1 MLDLAGYTASDIDFR
16 MYRYAGLTDL
26 PVMVNEAC
34 IHSGTARADL
44 SVQFF
49 RELEELIKA
58 LFTAH
63 SVTSGY
69 YYRRTFEVMLG
80 SLDVAVD
87 NLYDEVCRV
96 SVLTCIGVNNL
107 VLSLTVIQCLLHNAA
122 ADGCH
127 LGSVVWVD
135 DCRHDVTAKSGTYL
149 VKKVVVMLACL
160 LVVIVSDFKLS
171 AVCGK
176 SAGERRRNARAQI
189 AAYYGSTHKANLRL
203 FLLEEVYQD

>member
-1 MLDLAGYTASDIDFR
+1 M
-16 MYRYAGLTDL
+16 
-26 PVMVNEAC
+26 
-34 IHSGTARADL
+34 
-44 SVQFF
+44 QFF
-49 RELEELIKA
+49 RELEELVKA
-58 LFTAH
+58 LFTAN

-96 SVLTCIGVNNL
+96 GILACVRVNNL

-122 ADGCH
+122 ADSCH

-135 DCRHDVTAKSGTYL
+135 DCCNDVTTESGTYL